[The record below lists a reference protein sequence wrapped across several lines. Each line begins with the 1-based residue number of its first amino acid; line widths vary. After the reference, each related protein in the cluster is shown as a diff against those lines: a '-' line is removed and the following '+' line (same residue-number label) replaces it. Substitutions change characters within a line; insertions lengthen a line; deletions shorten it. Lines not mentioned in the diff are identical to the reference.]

1 MNPIF
6 YTFVI
11 LLFVAVV
18 LGIEG
23 LYQWWNSRHGP
34 AARRLEQRIQALS
47 AGAQVQGARLT
58 ILKERMLSGSKPL
71 DALMMRLPR
80 VQMLDR
86 IILQSGLSLTVGRLA
101 VHSVAAAAI
110 VAVAASFAPLPVPV
124 PMPLIVLAG
133 VAAFAFPTLRVLRCR
148 RKRLRILERQ
158 LPEAAD
164 MISRALRAGHSF
176 SSAVG
181 MLGSEFAEPMGGEFR
196 IVFDEINY
204 GVTLNDAL
212 MNLATRVP
220 VPDLRYFVIAVLI
233 QRETGGN
240 LAEIL
245 DSIAS
250 LVRARLQLFDKV
262 RVLSAE
268 GRLSAWVLGLLPF
281 VTAAGIYVLNP
292 TFLAVLWEDP
302 AGLTVVE
309 TVLVAMVFG
318 VLWMRRIVQIR
329 V

>member
-11 LLFVAVV
+11 LLFVAVD
-18 LGIEG
+18 LGLDG
-23 LYQWWNSRHGP
+23 LYKCWNGRHGP

-47 AGAQVQGARLT
+47 AGAQVQGERLT
-58 ILKERMLSGSKPL
+58 ILKQRMLSGSKPL
-71 DALMMRLPR
+71 DALMMRMPR

-86 IILQSGLSLTVGRLA
+86 IILQSGLSLRVGRVA
-101 VHSVAAAAI
+101 VRSVVAVAI
-110 VAVAASFAPLPVPV
+110 VAVAASFAPLPVP
-124 PMPLIVLAG
+124 MPLIALAG

-148 RKRLRILERQ
+148 RKRLRVLERQ
-158 LPEAAD
+158 LPEAVD

-176 SSAVG
+176 SSAIG

-220 VPDLRYFVIAVLI
+220 VPELRYFVIAVLI

-245 DSIAS
+245 DSIAA

-268 GRLSAWVLGLLPF
+268 GRLSAWILGLLPF
-281 VTAAGIYVLNP
+281 VAAGGIQVVNP
-292 TFLAVLWEDP
+292 TFLAEPLDDP
-302 AGLTVVE
+302 A
-309 TVLVAMVFG
+309 A
-318 VLWMRRIVQIR
+318 
-329 V
+329 

>member
-6 YTFVI
+6 YAFVV

-18 LGIEG
+18 LGTAG
-23 LYQWWNSRHGP
+23 LYQWWNGRHGP

-47 AGAQVQGARLT
+47 AGAQVQGERLT
-58 ILKERMLSGSKPL
+58 ILKQHMLSESKQL
-71 DALMMRLPR
+71 DALMMHVPR

-101 VHSVAAAAI
+101 GHSVLAVAI
-110 VAVAASFAPLPVPV
+110 VAGAASFAPIPV
-124 PMPLIVLAG
+124 PMPMIMLAG
-133 VAAFAFPTLRVLRCR
+133 LAAFAFPTLRVLHKR
-148 RKRLRILERQ
+148 RERLRVLEKQ
-158 LPEAAD
+158 LPDAAD

-176 SSAVG
+176 PTSIG
-181 MLGSEFAEPMGGEFR
+181 MLGSEFAEPMASEFR

-204 GVTLNDAL
+204 GVALNEAL

-250 LVRARLQLFDKV
+250 LVRARLHLADKV

-268 GRLSAWVLGLLPF
+268 GRLSAWILGLLPF
-281 VTAAGIYVLNP
+281 VAGGVMQAMNP
-292 TFLAVLWEDP
+292 KFLAMLWQDP
-302 AGLTVVE
+302 AGLKVTQVI
-309 TVLVAMVFG
+309 LASMVFG
-318 VLWMRRIVQIR
+318 VMWMRRIVNIR

>member
-11 LLFVAVV
+11 SLFIAVV
-18 LGIEG
+18 LTFAGF
-23 LYQWWNSRHGP
+23 YQWWSSRHGP
-34 AARRLEQRIQALS
+34 AARRIEQRIQALS
-47 AGAQVQGARLT
+47 AGAQVQGERLT
-58 ILKERMLSGSKPL
+58 ILKQRMLSGSKPI
-71 DALMMRLPR
+71 DALMMRIPR
-80 VQMLDR
+80 VHTLDR
-86 IILQSGLSLTVGRLA
+86 IIVQSGMSLTVGRL
-101 VHSVAAAAI
+101 VTHSLLGAAI
-110 VAVAASFAPLPVPV
+110 VAAAVSFSPVPV
-124 PMPLIVLAG
+124 PILLTITACI
-133 VAAFAFPTLRVLRCR
+133 AAAAFPTLRVLRR
-148 RKRLRILERQ
+148 RSKRMRVLERQ

-176 SSAVG
+176 SSAIG

-220 VPDLRYFVIAVLI
+220 VHDLRYFVIAVLI

-250 LVRARLQLFDKV
+250 LVRERLRLFDKV

-268 GRLSAWVLGLLPF
+268 GRMSAWILGLLPF
-281 VTAAGIYVLNP
+281 VAAGAMQLLNP
-292 TFLAVLWEDP
+292 TFLAVLWQDP
-302 AGLTVVE
+302 AGLKILE
-309 TVLVAMVFG
+309 TIFALMVFG
-318 VLWMRRIVQIR
+318 VLWMRRVIKIR